1 MVAPAF
7 PCSCG
12 FAEVLTEVRLCAC
25 HKYWREGKRLEA
37 VSKVLRSTWPFKPD
51 FSAAPPEVLENARER
66 GDETDQLFSAYVN
79 GTLPDPIPPGMWR
92 EDAVALFFKAKDWW
106 DKKGFTGRAQVIL
119 ADDRTAG
126 TCDIATS
133 HDWIFDLKATSDI
146 EPMYH
151 LQLGA
156 YADLHFA
163 TYKKPVK
170 GIGIIHVT
178 KRYATARFIRID
190 LIDALRDWQLLRDAY
205 YMAVRRVA

>member
-1 MVAPAF
+1 MVVF

-12 FAEVLTEVRLCAC
+12 FAEVLADVKMCDC
-25 HKYWREGKRLEA
+25 HRYWRSGKELLS
-37 VSKVLRSTWPFKPD
+37 VSKVLRSAWPFKAD

-66 GDETDQLFSAYVN
+66 GAETDALFSAYVN
-79 GTLPDPIPPGMWR
+79 GTLDAIPPGYR
-92 EDAVALFFKAKDWW
+92 KDAIDLFLKAKTWW
-106 DKKGFTGRAQVIL
+106 DEKGFTGKAQVIL

-133 HDWIFDLKATSDI
+133 HDWIFDLKATSEI

-163 TYKKPVK
+163 TYKKAVK

-178 KRYATARFIRID
+178 KRYATARIIKID

-205 YMAVRRVA
+205 YMALRRIA